1 MKQVMDMGC
10 SGSRERQQYRP
21 DLPGWFEEHRTMT
34 DASNMVAAAALI
46 ADHARAKMLT
56 ALMSGRALTATELAG
71 AAGITKQTGS
81 THLRKLLDA
90 RFVAMEAH
98 GRHRYFRIADEEVAH
113 LLEDFMSFSVRAGA
127 NVRATGPKEPALRK
141 ARVCYD
147 HLAGELG
154 VLVYESLLQRQAF
167 DFRDDTVGLSAEGER
182 LIDEFGIDPGAV
194 RSQKRAFCRVCMDWS
209 ERRHHLAGAVGA
221 ALLARV
227 IELGWAV
234 RDRSSRAVCF
244 RPTGER
250 AFREYFCMKGDRREA
265 V

>member
-1 MKQVMDMGC
+1 
-10 SGSRERQQYRP
+10 
-21 DLPGWFEEHRTMT
+21 MT
-34 DASNMVAAAALI
+34 DGSNMVAAATLI
-46 ADHARAKMLT
+46 GDHARAKMLT
-56 ALMSGRALTATELAG
+56 ALMGGRALTATELAG

-98 GRHRYFRIADEEVAH
+98 GRHRYFRIADEEVAQ
-113 LLEDFMSFSVRAGA
+113 LLEELMSFSARSSDRTYAA
-127 NVRATGPKEPALRK
+127 GPKDPALRK

-154 VLVYESLLQRQAF
+154 VLLYTSLFQRHAF
-167 DFRDDTVGLSAEGER
+167 DFDGATIALSPAGER
-182 LIDEFGIDPGAV
+182 LIADFGIDAHVV
-194 RSQKRAFCRVCMDWS
+194 RSQKRPPCRVCTDWS

-227 IELGWAV
+227 LERGWAV
-234 RDRSSRAVCF
+234 RDKSSRAIHF
-244 RPTGER
+244 RPNGER
-250 AFREYFCMKGDRREA
+250 AFRGYFHLNGVLHEA

>member
-1 MKQVMDMGC
+1 
-10 SGSRERQQYRP
+10 
-21 DLPGWFEEHRTMT
+21 MT
-34 DASNMVAAAALI
+34 DGSSMVPAATLI
-46 ADHARAKMLT
+46 GDHARARMLT
-56 ALMSGRALTATELAG
+56 ALMGGRALTATELAG

-98 GRHRYFRIADEEVAH
+98 GRHRYFRIADEEVAQ
-113 LLEDFMSFSVRAGA
+113 LLEEFMSFSVRT
-127 NVRATGPKEPALRK
+127 RACTTGPKDPALRK

-154 VLVYESLLQRQAF
+154 VLLYASLSQRHAF
-167 DFRDDTVGLSAEGER
+167 DFNGTTVALSAEGER
-182 LIDEFGIDPGAV
+182 LIAELGIDARAV
-194 RSQKRAFCRVCMDWS
+194 RSQKRAPCRVCMDWS

-221 ALLARV
+221 ALLTRV

-234 RDRSSRAVCF
+234 RDKSSRAVNF
-244 RPTGER
+244 RPHGER
-250 AFREYFCMKGDRREA
+250 AFRGCFHLNGVLHEA

>member
-1 MKQVMDMGC
+1 
-10 SGSRERQQYRP
+10 
-21 DLPGWFEEHRTMT
+21 MT
-34 DASNMVAAAALI
+34 DGSSMAAAATLLG
-46 ADHARAKMLT
+46 DHARARMLT
-56 ALMSGRALTATELAG
+56 ALMGGRALTATELAD

-98 GRHRYFRIADEEVAH
+98 GRHRYFRIADEDVAQI
-113 LLEDFMSFSVRAGA
+113 LEELMSFAVRTGT
-127 NVRATGPKEPALRK
+127 RAQVTGPKDPALRK

-154 VLVYESLLQRQAF
+154 VLLYASLLQRQAF
-167 DFRDDTVGLSAEGER
+167 DFNDANVALSAEGER
-182 LIDEFGIDPGAV
+182 VLAEFGIDTSAV
-194 RSQKRAFCRVCMDWS
+194 RSRKRAACRVCMDWS

-227 IELGWAV
+227 IDLGWAV
-234 RDRSSRAVCF
+234 RDRSSRAVHF
-244 RPTGER
+244 RPHGER
-250 AFREYFCMKGDRREA
+250 ALRKCFHLSGVLHEA

>member
-1 MKQVMDMGC
+1 MTDGC
-10 SGSRERQQYRP
+10 S
-21 DLPGWFEEHRTMT
+21 
-34 DASNMVAAAALI
+34 MVAAATLI
-46 ADHARAKMLT
+46 GDHARAKMLT
-56 ALMSGRALTATELAG
+56 ALMGGRALTATELAD

-98 GRHRYFRIADEEVAH
+98 GRHRYFRIADEDVAQI
-113 LLEDFMSFSVRAGA
+113 LEEFMSFSVRTGTRAC
-127 NVRATGPKEPALRK
+127 ATGPKDPALRK

-154 VLVYESLLQRQAF
+154 VLLYASLLQRQAL
-167 DFRDDTVGLSAEGER
+167 DFNDASVALSAEGER
-182 LIDEFGIDPGAV
+182 LISELGIDANVV
-194 RSQKRAFCRVCMDWS
+194 RDQKRASCRVCMDWS

-234 RDRSSRAVCF
+234 RDRSSRAVYF
-244 RPTGER
+244 RPHGER
-250 AFREYFCMKGDRREA
+250 AFRECFHLNGELHEA

>member
-1 MKQVMDMGC
+1 
-10 SGSRERQQYRP
+10 
-21 DLPGWFEEHRTMT
+21 MT
-34 DASNMVAAAALI
+34 DGSSMVPAATLI
-46 ADHARAKMLT
+46 GDHARARMLT
-56 ALMSGRALTATELAG
+56 ALMGGRALTATELAG

-98 GRHRYFRIADEEVAH
+98 GRHRYFRIADEEVAQ
-113 LLEDFMSFSVRAGA
+113 LLEEFMSFSVRT
-127 NVRATGPKEPALRK
+127 RACTTGPKDPALRK

-154 VLVYESLLQRQAF
+154 VLLYASLSQRHAF
-167 DFRDDTVGLSAEGER
+167 DFNGTTVSLSAEGER
-182 LIDEFGIDPGAV
+182 LIAELGIDASAA
-194 RSQKRAFCRVCMDWS
+194 RSQKRAPCRVCMDWS

-221 ALLARV
+221 ALLTRV

-234 RDRSSRAVCF
+234 RDKSSRAVNF
-244 RPTGER
+244 KPHGER
-250 AFREYFCMKGDRREA
+250 AFRGCFHLNGVLHEA

>member
-1 MKQVMDMGC
+1 
-10 SGSRERQQYRP
+10 
-21 DLPGWFEEHRTMT
+21 MT
-34 DASNMVAAAALI
+34 DGSSMVPAAMLI
-46 ADHARAKMLT
+46 GDRTRAKMLT
-56 ALMSGRALTATELAG
+56 ALMGGRALTATELAD

-98 GRHRYFRIADEEVAH
+98 GRHRYFRIADEEVAQI
-113 LLEDFMSFSVRAGA
+113 LEEFMSFTVRTGA
-127 NVRATGPKEPALRK
+127 SAHTGPKDPALRK

-154 VLVYESLLQRQAF
+154 VLLYASLLQRQVF
-167 DFRDDTVGLSAEGER
+167 DFSDATVALSAVGER
-182 LIDEFGIDPGAV
+182 LICEFGIDA
-194 RSQKRAFCRVCMDWS
+194 RLIRRHKRAPCRVCMDWS

-234 RDRSSRAVCF
+234 RDRSSRAIHF
-244 RPTGER
+244 RPHGER
-250 AFREYFCMKGDRREA
+250 AFRECFHLNGELHEA

>member
-1 MKQVMDMGC
+1 
-10 SGSRERQQYRP
+10 
-21 DLPGWFEEHRTMT
+21 MT
-34 DASNMVAAAALI
+34 DGSSMVAAAMLI
-46 ADHARAKMLT
+46 GDHTRAKMLT
-56 ALMSGRALTATELAG
+56 ALMGGRALTATELAD

-98 GRHRYFRIADEEVAH
+98 GRHRYFRIADEEVAQI
-113 LLEDFMSFSVRAGA
+113 LEEFMSFSVRTGSRAQ
-127 NVRATGPKEPALRK
+127 ATGPKDPVLRK

-154 VLVYESLLQRQAF
+154 VLAYASLLQRQAF
-167 DFRDDTVGLSAEGER
+167 AFNDATVALSAEGER
-182 LIDEFGIDPGAV
+182 LICELGIDARLIG
-194 RSQKRAFCRVCMDWS
+194 SQKRAPCRVCMDWS

-221 ALLARV
+221 ALLTRV

-234 RDRSSRAVCF
+234 RDRSSRAIHF
-244 RPTGER
+244 RPHGER
-250 AFREYFCMKGDRREA
+250 AFRECFHLNGVHHEA

>member
-1 MKQVMDMGC
+1 
-10 SGSRERQQYRP
+10 
-21 DLPGWFEEHRTMT
+21 MT
-34 DASNMVAAAALI
+34 DGSSMVPAATLI
-46 ADHARAKMLT
+46 GDHARARMLT
-56 ALMSGRALTATELAG
+56 ALMGGRALTATELAG

-98 GRHRYFRIADEEVAH
+98 GRHRYFRIADEEVAQ
-113 LLEDFMSFSVRAGA
+113 LLEEFMSFSVRT
-127 NVRATGPKEPALRK
+127 RACTTGPKDPALRK

-154 VLVYESLLQRQAF
+154 VLLYASLLQRHAF
-167 DFRDDTVGLSAEGER
+167 DFNGATVSLSADGER
-182 LIDEFGIDPGAV
+182 LIADLGVDVSAV
-194 RSQKRAFCRVCMDWS
+194 RSQKRAACRVCMDWS

-221 ALLARV
+221 AVLTRV

-234 RDRSSRAVCF
+234 RDKSSRAINF
-244 RPTGER
+244 RPHGER
-250 AFREYFCMKGDRREA
+250 AFRGCFQLNGVLHEA

>member
-1 MKQVMDMGC
+1 MSD
-10 SGSRERQQYRP
+10 GS
-21 DLPGWFEEHRTMT
+21 
-34 DASNMVAAAALI
+34 SMVAAAALI
-46 ADHARAKMLT
+46 GEHARAKMLT
-56 ALMSGRALTATELAG
+56 ALMGGRALTATELAD

-81 THLRKLLDA
+81 THLRRLLDA
-90 RFVAMEAH
+90 HFVAMEAH
-98 GRHRYFRIADEEVAH
+98 GRHRYFRIADEEVAQ
-113 LLEDFMSFSVRAGA
+113 LLEGLMSFSVRVDA
-127 NVRATGPKEPALRK
+127 RLQSGPRDPVLRK

-154 VLVYESLLQRQAF
+154 VLLYSSLSQRQAF
-167 DFRDDTVGLSAEGER
+167 DFDGATVALSVEGER
-182 LIDEFGIDPGAV
+182 WIEEFGIDTRAL
-194 RSQKRAFCRVCMDWS
+194 RSQKRAPCRVCMDWS

-244 RPTGER
+244 RPNGER
-250 AFREYFCMKGDRREA
+250 AFRGCFHLKGELHEA

>member
-1 MKQVMDMGC
+1 
-10 SGSRERQQYRP
+10 
-21 DLPGWFEEHRTMT
+21 MT
-34 DASNMVAAAALI
+34 DGSSMVAAATLI
-46 ADHARAKMLT
+46 GDHTRAKMLT
-56 ALMSGRALTATELAG
+56 ALMAGRALTATELAD

-98 GRHRYFRIADEEVAH
+98 GRHRYFRIADEDVAQI
-113 LLEDFMSFSVRAGA
+113 LEELMSFAVRSGTHAQ
-127 NVRATGPKEPALRK
+127 VTGPKDPALRK

-154 VLVYESLLQRQAF
+154 VLVCASLLQRQAF
-167 DFRDDTVGLSAEGER
+167 DFNDANVALSAEGER
-182 LIDEFGIDPGAV
+182 LLAEFGIDTSAV
-194 RSQKRAFCRVCMDWS
+194 RSQKRAACRVCMDWS

-227 IELGWAV
+227 IDLRWAV
-234 RDRSSRAVCF
+234 RDRSSRAVHF
-244 RPTGER
+244 RPQGER
-250 AFREYFCMKGDRREA
+250 ALRECFHLNGVLHEA

>member
-1 MKQVMDMGC
+1 MSDG
-10 SGSRERQQYRP
+10 
-21 DLPGWFEEHRTMT
+21 
-34 DASNMVAAAALI
+34 SNMVAAATLI
-46 ADHARAKMLT
+46 GDFARAKMLT
-56 ALMSGRALTATELAG
+56 ALMGGRALTATELAD

-90 RFVAMEAH
+90 HFVAMEAH

-113 LLEDFMSFSVRAGA
+113 LLEDLMSFSARADKA
-127 NVRATGPKEPALRK
+127 QTVGPKDPALRK

-154 VLVYESLLQRQAF
+154 VALYASLQQRGAF
-167 DFRDDTVGLSAEGER
+167 ELTGTTVGLSAEGER
-182 LIDEFGIDPGAV
+182 LIEEFGVDAGAI
-194 RSQKRAFCRVCMDWS
+194 RGQKRALCRVCMDWS

-221 ALLARV
+221 ALLTR
-227 IELGWAV
+227 IIDLGWAV
-234 RDRSSRAVCF
+234 RDKSSRAVSF

-250 AFREYFCMKGDRREA
+250 AFRNYFALHGDRHAA

>member
-1 MKQVMDMGC
+1 
-10 SGSRERQQYRP
+10 
-21 DLPGWFEEHRTMT
+21 MT
-34 DASNMVAAAALI
+34 DGSSMVAAAMLI
-46 ADHARAKMLT
+46 GDHTRAKMLT
-56 ALMSGRALTATELAG
+56 ALMGGRALTATELAD

-81 THLRKLLDA
+81 THLRRLLDA

-98 GRHRYFRIADEEVAH
+98 GRHRYFRIADEEVAQV
-113 LLEDFMSFSVRAGA
+113 LEEFMSFSVRTGTLAH
-127 NVRATGPKEPALRK
+127 ATVPKDPALRK

-154 VLVYESLLQRQAF
+154 VLAYASLLQRQAF
-167 DFRDDTVGLSAEGER
+167 DFNDATVALSAQGER
-182 LIDEFGIDPGAV
+182 LICELGIGARLM
-194 RSQKRAFCRVCMDWS
+194 RSQKRAPCRVCMDWS

-234 RDRSSRAVCF
+234 RDRSSRAVYF
-244 RPTGER
+244 RPHGER
-250 AFREYFCMKGDRREA
+250 AFRDCFHLNGVLHEA

>member
-1 MKQVMDMGC
+1 
-10 SGSRERQQYRP
+10 
-21 DLPGWFEEHRTMT
+21 MT
-34 DASNMVAAAALI
+34 DGSSMAAAATLI
-46 ADHARAKMLT
+46 GDHTRAKMLT
-56 ALMSGRALTATELAG
+56 ALMGGRALTATELAD

-98 GRHRYFRIADEEVAH
+98 GRHRYFRIADEEVAQI
-113 LLEDFMSFSVRAGA
+113 LEGFMSFCVRTGA
-127 NVRATGPKEPALRK
+127 RAHATGPKDPALRK

-147 HLAGELG
+147 HLAGELA
-154 VLVYESLLQRQAF
+154 VLLYASLLQRQAF
-167 DFRDDTVGLSAEGER
+167 DFNDATIALSAAGGR
-182 LIDEFGIDPGAV
+182 LICELGIDARLI
-194 RSQKRAFCRVCMDWS
+194 RSQKRASCRVCMDWS

-234 RDRSSRAVCF
+234 RDRSSRAIHF
-244 RPTGER
+244 RPQGER
-250 AFREYFCMKGDRREA
+250 AFRECFHLNGVLHEA

>member
-1 MKQVMDMGC
+1 
-10 SGSRERQQYRP
+10 
-21 DLPGWFEEHRTMT
+21 MT
-34 DASNMVAAAALI
+34 DGSSMVAAATLI
-46 ADHARAKMLT
+46 GDQARAKMLT
-56 ALMSGRALTATELAG
+56 ALMGGRALTATELAD

-98 GRHRYFRIADEEVAH
+98 GRHRYFRIADEDVAQI
-113 LLEDFMSFSVRAGA
+113 LEEFMSFSVRTGT
-127 NVRATGPKEPALRK
+127 RAHPTGPKDPALRK

-154 VLVYESLLQRQAF
+154 VLLYASLLQRQAF
-167 DFRDDTVGLSAEGER
+167 DFNDASVALSAEGER
-182 LIDEFGIDPGAV
+182 LISELGVDARML
-194 RSQKRAFCRVCMDWS
+194 RSQKRASCRVCMDWS

-234 RDRSSRAVCF
+234 RDRSSRAVHF
-244 RPTGER
+244 RPHGER
-250 AFREYFCMKGDRREA
+250 AFRQCFQLNGVLHEA

>member
-1 MKQVMDMGC
+1 
-10 SGSRERQQYRP
+10 
-21 DLPGWFEEHRTMT
+21 MT
-34 DASNMVAAAALI
+34 DGSNMVAAAMLI
-46 ADHARAKMLT
+46 GDHTRAKMLT
-56 ALMSGRALTATELAG
+56 ALMGGRALTATELAD

-98 GRHRYFRIADEEVAH
+98 GRHRYFRIADEEVAQI
-113 LLEDFMSFSVRAGA
+113 LEGFMSFCVRAGTHA
-127 NVRATGPKEPALRK
+127 HATGPKDLALRK

-154 VLVYESLLQRQAF
+154 VLLYASLLQRQAF
-167 DFRDDTVGLSAEGER
+167 DFNGATVALSAAGER
-182 LIDEFGIDPGAV
+182 LICELGIDARLI
-194 RSQKRAFCRVCMDWS
+194 RSQKRAACRVCMDWS

-234 RDRSSRAVCF
+234 RDRSSRAIHF
-244 RPTGER
+244 RPHGER
-250 AFREYFCMKGDRREA
+250 SFRERFHLR
-265 V
+265 